1 MRCFNRLRRL
11 CLQYGAFL
19 LAAGTKGKRYAL
31 ENSEVMLHQV
41 IGTAGGQASDVIIAT
56 NFARRTK
63 DRINRI
69 LSENIGKP
77 IEIIAQDT
85 ERDNW
90 MFAEDALAYGVI
102 DEIIKPKI

>member
-1 MRCFNRLRRL
+1 
-11 CLQYGAFL
+11 
-19 LAAGTKGKRYAL
+19 
-31 ENSEVMLHQV
+31 MLHQV

-69 LSENIGKP
+69 LAENIGKP
-77 IEIIAQDT
+77 IEEIARDT

-102 DEIIKPKI
+102 DEIVKPK